1 MSEEKK
7 EVVLAENIEAKP
19 TVIKVKNSGGFIK
32 GLIVGLIAGVVASVF
47 VFKPDILSMVKPEP
61 PTHTES
67 ETAQIIEE
75 HFTGYTALDFE
86 DAVVG
91 KAEEKQEL
99 IVMEQPMQLTE
110 TITHS
115 GLGDLAIFMKTKNI
129 TYHGTGIYTVDLKD
143 ISKDDIEVD
152 NDKKTVTITVPHSTL
167 KTVNPDYDKIEFE
180 DTELGMFAIFDLT
193 LTAEQQNEIEKSV
206 MADMREMLSEDQYM
220 KQADEFAE
228 MKIWDTFQPFVTSVA
243 PDYKLEIEF
252 STSSGQH

>member
-1 MSEEKK
+1 MTEEKTT
-7 EVVLAENIEAKP
+7 VV
-19 TVIKVKNSGGFIK
+19 KVKNTGGFIK
-32 GLIVGLIAGVVASVF
+32 GIILGRIAGVALSVF
-47 VFKPDILSMVKPEP
+47 VFRPDFVGMLKPEA

-75 HFTGYTALDFE
+75 TFTGYTAIDFQ
-86 DAVVG
+86 DSVVG

-99 IVMEQPMQLTE
+99 IVMEQPMQLTT

-115 GLGDLAIFMKTKNI
+115 GLGDLAIFMKTKNV

-143 ISKDDIEVD
+143 ITTDDIEVD
-152 NDKKTVTITVPHSTL
+152 NDNKTVTITVPHSTL

-193 LTAEQQNEIEKSV
+193 LTAEQQTEIEKSV
-206 MADMREMLSEDQYM
+206 MADMTEMLSEDQYM

-228 MKIWDTFQPFVTSVA
+228 MKVWDTFQPLVTSVA

-252 STSSGQH
+252 ESSTGQQ